1 MFFIYVCD
9 MKRNGKKIVN
19 NIVLLIGVLLCF
31 AVFFQQN
38 DHSSLFDISTEKNSS
53 SISFDNDVDLNEEE
67 LLVLS
72 VEFLRITE
80 KITFHEHFHFIS
92 DSAQPLFTVWQPP
105 KLS

>member
-1 MFFIYVCD
+1 

-53 SISFDNDVDLNEEE
+53 FINLDNDVDLYEEE

-80 KITFHEHFHFIS
+80 KLTFHEDCHFIS
-92 DSAQPLFTVWQPP
+92 DSAQPFFTVWQPP

>member
-1 MFFIYVCD
+1 ME
-9 MKRNGKKIVN
+9 RNGKKIVN

-53 SISFDNDVDLNEEE
+53 FINLDNDVDLYEEE
-67 LLVLS
+67 LLVHS
-72 VEFLRITE
+72 VEFLRTTE

-92 DSAQPLFTVWQPP
+92 DSAQPFFTVWQPP

>member
-1 MFFIYVCD
+1 

-53 SISFDNDVDLNEEE
+53 FINLDNDVDLYEEE
-67 LLVLS
+67 LLVHS

-80 KITFHEHFHFIS
+80 KITFREHLHFIS
-92 DSAQPLFTVWQPP
+92 DSAQPFFTVWQPP

>member
-1 MFFIYVCD
+1 ME
-9 MKRNGKKIVN
+9 RNSKKIVN

-53 SISFDNDVDLNEEE
+53 FINLDNDVDLYEEE
-67 LLVLS
+67 LVVHS

-92 DSAQPLFTVWQPP
+92 DSAQPFFTVWQPP